1 MGVSFVE
8 GDKVTAIADAL
19 AELNHLISQQN
30 AAIDLQTAAIAS
42 QGARR
47 PESYADFQAIVRMGL
62 ARLVYKI
69 GDIIQVARESAVQIS
84 LGEHTGIAAAEIV
97 EETFVEAVGEAGEKE
112 YEIRF
117 DGSAWILDGTPIILA
132 DYGITVTGTAAEGDT
147 LVVVETASVI
157 NFVIV
162 GFIDNRTTGA
172 ITIKNKDLK
181 YGVILQAESILYSLQ
196 FDAPEAFAY
205 FADGLAAGT
214 YNFTIDPTYD
224 TTYGG
229 GKTLQ
234 FTLAQAVPAGGQLC
248 FSWAYQ
254 TQATAGKVTSYASPT
269 STTVIEQVTVS
280 EGDDGTSLGTILNAT
295 IGAETTMNSISR
307 ARYGSNRYS
316 TSAIRQQLNSKKKA
330 GEVWTPQ
337 HNFDRPPTW
346 AGTTAGFRHGLDP
359 AFDAI
364 VAEVEIETVLNTVAD
379 TTSAEATAGTGFD
392 KTVDKYF
399 LASSRE
405 LFGTKKNNSDHGVP
419 LDYYANNSANVSASD
434 GADANRIKR
443 GAVSEN
449 PTYYWTRDPNTGHG
463 IHVRHVSPSTGQIYN
478 YYANVAEGA
487 PQACI
492 VA

>member
-1 MGVSFVE
+1 MSNRLLLNDTGQDIVE
-8 GDKVTAIADAL
+8 AI
-19 AELNHLISQQN
+19 N
-30 AAIDLQTAAIAS
+30 LQTAAIAS
-42 QGARR
+42 QGIRR

-62 ARLVYKI
+62 ARLVYKT

-84 LGEHTGIAAAEIV
+84 LGEHTGITAAEII

-117 DGSAWILDGTPIILA
+117 DGSVWVLDGSPIILA

-157 NFVIV
+157 DFVIV
-162 GFIDNRTTGA
+162 GFIDNRTNGA

-181 YGVILQAESILYSLQ
+181 YGVILMADLILYSLQ

-205 FADGLAAGT
+205 FTDGLAAGT

-224 TTYGG
+224 ASYGG

-234 FTLAQAVPAGGQLC
+234 FTLTQAVPAGGQLC

-254 TQATAGKVTSYASPT
+254 TQATAGKVISYASPS
-269 STTVIEQVTVS
+269 STTAIEQVSVS
-280 EGDDGTSLGTILNAT
+280 EGEDGTSLGTILANT
-295 IGAETTMNSISR
+295 VGTETTMNNIAR
-307 ARYGSNRYS
+307 VRYGSNRYKD
-316 TSAIRQQLNSKKKA
+316 SAVRQQLNSGKKT

-346 AGTTAGFRHGLDP
+346 AGTAAGFRHGLDP
-359 AFDAI
+359 AFDQI
-364 VAEVEIETVLNTVAD
+364 VAEVEIETILNTVTD
-379 TTSAEATAGTGFD
+379 TTTAEATAGTGFD
-392 KTVDKYF
+392 KTVEKYF

-405 LFGTKKNNSDHGVP
+405 LFGTQKNNSDHGVP
-419 LDYYANNSANVSASD
+419 LDYYANNSANASASD
-434 GADANRIKR
+434 GADENRIKR
-443 GAVSEN
+443 GAVSGSL
-449 PTYYWTRDPNTGHG
+449 TYYWTRDPNTGRG
-463 IHVRHVSPSTGQIYN
+463 DNERLVNPSTGQIYSH
-478 YYANVAEGA
+478 YASLANGV